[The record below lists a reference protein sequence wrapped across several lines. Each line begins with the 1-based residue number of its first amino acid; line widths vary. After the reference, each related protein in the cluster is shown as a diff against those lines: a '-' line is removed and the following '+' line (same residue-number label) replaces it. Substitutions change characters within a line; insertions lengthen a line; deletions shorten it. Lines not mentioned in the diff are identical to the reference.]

1 MEPRTATAPQ
11 MEVLVS
17 RERALRDFF
26 EAWEVPPH
34 LKAAELVS
42 LDDAAGRIAACDVFS
57 STTLPVVRAS
67 GFDGV
72 GVRSSDFEAGSPD
85 TTGWICGRDF
95 VRADTGDDFPDEF
108 DAVVRIESVVL
119 SDEGAPSFPSD
130 LRVKA
135 GDGIRAAGST
145 MRPGIRLIAEGTP
158 IRPTDLAALA
168 MGGAGMVPVRRKP
181 RVAFIPTGS
190 ELVPA
195 GCSVKR
201 GQTIDG
207 NSPMV
212 KHLLIEYG
220 ADPVMFPIVEDD
232 PDKLREALDRALE
245 SCDAVV
251 VNGGSAVG
259 SEDFNVRII
268 EERGRVVHHYIA
280 AVPGRP
286 MLLGVIEGKPV
297 IDLPGPAVA
306 AFYGMQWCIQSV
318 TARMLGTKTKTLPRV
333 TARVEERRD
342 NPPFMAN
349 LSRIELHR
357 DGREFVARFLDP
369 RKGSSLGAALAS
381 NAQRVSPLGEGAL
394 EAGSTIEVE
403 LLRGEEFI
411 GES

>member
-1 MEPRTATAPQ
+1 M
-11 MEVLVS
+11 V
-17 RERALRDFF
+17 
-26 EAWEVPPH
+26 
-34 LKAAELVS
+34 
-42 LDDAAGRIAACDVFS
+42 
-57 STTLPVVRAS
+57 
-67 GFDGV
+67 
-72 GVRSSDFEAGSPD
+72 
-85 TTGWICGRDF
+85 
-95 VRADTGDDFPDEF
+95 
-108 DAVVRIESVVL
+108 AVC
-119 SDEGAPSFPSD
+119 
-130 LRVKA
+130 
-135 GDGIRAAGST
+135 
-145 MRPGIRLIAEGTP
+145 
-158 IRPTDLAALA
+158 
-168 MGGAGMVPVRRKP
+168 RKP

-212 KHLLIEYG
+212 KHLLVEYG
-220 ADPVMFPIVEDD
+220 TDPVMFPIVEDD
-232 PDKLREALDRALE
+232 PDKLREALDRALG
-245 SCDAVV
+245 SCDAVI

-268 EERGRVVHHYIA
+268 
-280 AVPGRP
+280 
-286 MLLGVIEGKPV
+286 
-297 IDLPGPAVA
+297 
-306 AFYGMQWCIQSV
+306 
-318 TARMLGTKTKTLPRV
+318 
-333 TARVEERRD
+333 EERRD